1 MQLQSA
7 TGYDSPKIASFYEVN
22 IPNSDPYRVHV
33 GHEGAISIA
42 LGTHPDEINLSELL
56 NKVPSLR
63 KRRYWILENRWAC
76 VFYPDWDTPLF
87 LNKAGK
93 RFCLLCDG
101 EKTFREILEASLK
114 TNANHNSRMVV
125 DDAIK
130 FVFLLKRLKL
140 ITLKNPS

>member
-1 MQLQSA
+1 MQLQSEK
-7 TGYDSPKIASFYEVN
+7 GYDSPKIGSFYEVN

-42 LGTHPDEINLSELL
+42 LGTHPDEINLAELL
-56 NKVPSLR
+56 NKVPLLR
-63 KRRYWILENRWAC
+63 KKKYWILENRWAC

-93 RFCLLCDG
+93 FFCLVCDG
-101 EKTFREILEASLK
+101 KNTFREILEVSLK
-114 TNANHNSRMVV
+114 TNTNHDSKKVV

-130 FVFLLKRLKL
+130 FFFLLKRLKL